1 MPAPSW
7 IKNAI
12 ATVYGW
18 AHPLTGEQLI
28 GRISAE
34 DAQNAVAFYRPNA
47 GRYSFIDPESAF
59 RTNVSSMVNGKKVI
73 LQINSLE
80 KVLGVDWKID
90 GQPVEGGLIL
100 VHQFQEDGL
109 YNISADVS
117 VEIDGTPSIN
127 FVYTQ
132 VRVGEVVAPEVVA
145 PELSSVK
152 IYGGENGDIPVAVGV
167 EAWFSFSFVSTPDW
181 STLTHTTTWEL
192 DGVVIP
198 GATVGHYTPVE
209 GDAGKTLTAT
219 FTVSNSAGSSTMTSD
234 GVVVLAA

>member
-7 IKNAI
+7 FKNAI

-18 AHPLTGEQLI
+18 AHPLTGEQLT
-28 GRISAE
+28 GHISAE

-47 GRYSFIDPESAF
+47 GRYSFVDPESVV
-59 RTNVSSMVNGKKVI
+59 RTIVSSMVKGKKAI

-80 KVLGVDWKID
+80 KVLSVDWKID
-90 GQPVEGGLIL
+90 GQPVDGGLIL

-109 YNISADVS
+109 YNVSADVS

-127 FVYTQ
+127 VVYTQ
-132 VRVGEVVAPEVVA
+132 VRVGEVVAPE
-145 PELSSVK
+145 
-152 IYGGENGDIPVAVGV
+152 IYFVSIFGGVNGDTPVAVGV
-167 EAWFSFSFVSTPDW
+167 EARVSYSLVGMPDW
-181 STLTHTTTWEL
+181 STLTQTTTWEL

-198 GATVGHYTPVE
+198 GATADNYTPVE

-219 FTVSNSAGSSTMTSD
+219 VTVSNSAGSSTMTSD

>member
-7 IKNAI
+7 FKNAI

-18 AHPLTGEQLI
+18 AHPLTGEQLT

-34 DAQNAVAFYRPNA
+34 DAENAVAFYRPNA
-47 GRYSFIDPESAF
+47 GRYSFLDPESEV
-59 RTNVSSMVNGKKVI
+59 RTIISSMVKGKKAI

-80 KVLGVDWKID
+80 KVLGVEWKID

-109 YNISADVS
+109 YNVTADVS
-117 VEIDGTPSIN
+117 VEIDGTPSTVL
-127 FVYTQ
+127 VYKQ
-132 VRVGEVVAPEVVA
+132 VRVGEAPVVV
-145 PELSSVK
+145 PELSSVT
-152 IYGGENGDIPVAVGV
+152 IYGGENGDVPVAVGV
-167 EAWFSFSFVSTPDW
+167 EAWVAVSFVSTPDW
-181 STLTHTTTWEL
+181 GTFTMTTTWEL

-198 GATVGHYTPVE
+198 GATDRYTPVE

-219 FTVSNSAGSSTMTSD
+219 VTVSNSAGSSTMTSD

>member
-18 AHPLTGEQLI
+18 AHPLTGEQLT

-47 GRYSFIDPESAF
+47 GRYSFVDPESVV
-59 RTNVSSMVNGKKVI
+59 RTIVSSMVKGKKAI

-80 KVLGVDWKID
+80 KVLGVDWKIN
-90 GQPVEGGLIL
+90 GQPVDGGLIL

-109 YNISADVS
+109 YNVSADVS

-127 FVYTQ
+127 VVYTQ
-132 VRVGEVVAPEVVA
+132 VRVGEAPEVVA

-152 IYGGENGDIPVAVGV
+152 IYGGENGDVPVAVGV
-167 EAWFSFSFVSTPDW
+167 EAWVAVSFVSTPDW
-181 STLTHTTTWEL
+181 GTLTQTTTWEL

-198 GATVGHYTPVE
+198 GATGRYTPVE

>member
-7 IKNAI
+7 FKNAI

-18 AHPLTGEQLI
+18 AHPLTGEQLT

-34 DAQNAVAFYRPNA
+34 DAENAVAFYRPNA
-47 GRYSFIDPESAF
+47 GRYSFLDPESVV
-59 RTNVSSMVNGKKVI
+59 RTIVSSMVKGKKAI

-80 KVLGVDWKID
+80 KVLGVEWEID

-109 YNISADVS
+109 YDVTADVS
-117 VEIDGTPSIN
+117 VEIDGTPST
-127 FVYTQ
+127 VLVSTQ
-132 VRVGEVVAPEVVA
+132 VRVGEAPVVVA
-145 PELSSVK
+145 PELSSVT
-152 IYGGENGDIPVAVGV
+152 IYGGENGDVPVAVGV
-167 EAWFSFSFVSTPDW
+167 EAWVGISFVSTPDLGT
-181 STLTHTTTWEL
+181 STLNTTWEL

-198 GATVGHYTPVE
+198 GARGRYTPVE

-219 FTVSNSAGSSTMTSD
+219 VTVSNSAGSSTMTSD